1 MTRPKNH
8 DQPACDRRAL
18 DRSTFNARLAIALGL
33 VTALFLS
40 LSSQHPTAQT
50 PRKTTTAGAK
60 SLKCAFAVL
69 ATGTW
74 IEDKAQAEVKAAKLA
89 LEFSAIN
96 TEDGTA
102 DAKGGVGLPHI
113 VVRLSGGNLHFLQVG
128 SEGPVYV
135 TTVFDQATAAGKLK
149 AVHTRHEYTRISLPG
164 YTSRPEQYYGE
175 CEVVAAN

>member
-1 MTRPKNH
+1 MK
-8 DQPACDRRAL
+8 AAAV
-18 DRSTFNARLAIALGL
+18 F
-33 VTALFLS
+33 TALVFFLS
-40 LSSQHPTAQT
+40 SLQLAAQT
-50 PRKTTTAGAK
+50 PVKSTTAGAK
-60 SLKCAFAVL
+60 SLKCTFAVL

-74 IEDKAQAEVKAAKLA
+74 IDDKAQAEVKAAKLA

-135 TTVFDQATAAGKLK
+135 TTVFDQPTAAGRLK

-164 YTSRPEQYYGE
+164 FTSRPEQYYGE
-175 CEVVAAN
+175 CEILAAELGNEIGRR